1 MIICSDLDGTILVN
15 KSVDIEIANKIK
27 QYRKK
32 NNYFVIV
39 TGRGK
44 GVFEKAMNDYNIDF
58 FDYVIL
64 SNGGCICDSNLKEI
78 KYTAFSSVEVINILE
93 KLSLYKDE
101 FRKYIINTK
110 DESIDMKYQY
120 NLSQGNK
127 FVISIAIQFYN
138 ENVTKKVFQNLKAM
152 MGTKYNLFINKDC
165 IDILPKNVSKDT
177 AIVHLLNLLK
187 LSENDLYVIGDG
199 KNDISMLKKFK
210 NSFTFSYCDKDVLK
224 SSKYIVESYMDFFN
238 KIEDM

>member
-44 GVFEKAMNDYNIDF
+44 GVFEKAINDYNIDF

-78 KYTAFSSVEVINILE
+78 KYTAFSSIEVINILE

-152 MGTKYNLFINKDC
+152 MGTKYNLFIIKIVLISC
-165 IDILPKNVSKDT
+165 QKISKDI

-199 KNDISMLKKFK
+199 KNDISMLKNLKF
-210 NSFTFSYCDKDVLK
+210 FLHFL
-224 SSKYIVESYMDFFN
+224 IVIKMY
-238 KIEDM
+238 